1 MNMNSKRAVFGVL
14 AACLAL
20 GLAAA
25 GCGDKFSTDKCKD
38 LPEASVCAGAGLQ
51 RCGATSPEVCAPN
64 ADGCLVWS
72 AGVPCAA
79 GQTCSE
85 ADGQCRC
92 SNTCSA
98 VGGTE
103 CNGTVI
109 RTCTADAGGCLA
121 WVNGEDCAAG
131 GQVCDEG
138 SGAAQCAATCTD
150 ACSPAGTR
158 RCATGVIQGCGQEAS
173 GCLGW
178 IDLQDCAAEDAS
190 CVVVDG
196 EPTCAENCQDECVAA
211 EYPQCDV
218 ANNARLTCSTQI
230 DGCTDLVTTPCGAGN
245 VCDPAL
251 DPPACVLD
259 CTGQCTLGETACG
272 ADGFSLDVCSA
283 VADACN
289 AVVNTPCEANQICDA
304 TAVPPVCI
312 ACTPDCAGKVCG
324 PDGCGGECGPGCVLP
339 QVCNADGTACEGCVP
354 DCAGKVCG
362 DDGCGGSCGSCG
374 ADETCA
380 EDQASCDCTGG
391 PDAIVDGSFETGGTW
406 TEYSSAYGTPLC
418 TYPGCGQ
425 SNVAVEGVYWIW
437 MGGGDAD
444 DAYVEQAVTI
454 PAANIATLWF
464 YLYAGGA
471 TAGDFFEV
479 TLDGT
484 QVVQYAVEDPI
495 YGETWH
501 LMEVD
506 VSAYADGAAHTLR
519 LHGTV
524 SAGGSVML
532 DVVQLITC
540 AGGGCTN
547 DCNPA
552 LFPACNAN
560 GNLDTCVMQGDGC
573 TDLFSTPCEAGL
585 SCQGAAG
592 SAECLAGCADD
603 CVAANFPACAA
614 DLLAIETCADTDADG
629 CTELT
634 TTACNAGEA
643 CELVAGVPTCV
654 VGCADDCV
662 AANFPACSA
671 DFLAIETCADTDA
684 DGCTELA
691 STACNAGETCELVAG
706 VPTCVVGCVDECVA
720 ANFPACSADFLAIE
734 TCADTDAD
742 GCTELASTA
751 CGANEACELV
761 AGAPTCVVQVL
772 QGDTCADPIFLDVS
786 SGSASVVVDNT
797 LFSDS
802 FSEYSCNPGQ
812 TGADVWYSFTL
823 AADAG
828 VTIETSAPGLIDDT
842 VMALFSACGGAEVAC
857 DDDSG
862 ADFYSLINIG
872 LTAGTYYL
880 VMDPYTLL
888 DLGDWTLTV
897 TAAPVICPAGTT
909 QCNVGNNLETCNA
922 IGTAWVETVCPVGC
936 GDLGGGVFGCLT
948 PDTCATAQVLDLTTG
963 TATTVVNNT
972 NAVDDFSAYSCS
984 GSRTGYDVWQTFTLT
999 EDADVVIETSGPG
1012 TVTDTVLAL
1021 FDGCGGTELEC
1032 DDDDGTG
1039 AYSVIARRLPAGTYF
1054 VVSEP
1059 YSITSRG
1066 TWNLTVTA
1074 TVRAPVT
1081 QWNFEAAAPDQL
1093 VPNIGTGAAVAG
1105 AGNVTAATFPAGN
1118 GSVAS
1123 WSLVDWNVVAFD
1135 ATRYFQF
1142 STDLTGATSVLF
1154 TFDHRRSNT
1163 GPTTFELYY
1172 SINGTDFAQVPG
1184 SVTATAAGGAWGS
1197 STFDLSALL
1206 DNQANVTLRI
1216 HGYGASG
1223 PTGTWRIDNVTFRS
1237 F

>member
-1 MNMNSKRAVFGVL
+1 MKAFSKRAVLGVL
-14 AACLAL
+14 SACLAL

-51 RCGATSPEVCAPN
+51 RCGATDPEVCAPN

-79 GQTCSE
+79 DQTCSQ

-109 RTCTADAGGCLA
+109 RTCQASAAGCLA

-603 CVAANFPACAA
+603 CVAANFPACSA

-643 CELVAGVPTCV
+643 CDASSGTPTCV
-654 VGCADDCV
+654 
-662 AANFPACSA
+662 PAVQRVDITVW
-671 DFLAIETCADTDA
+671 DFEAS
-684 DGCTELA
+684 
-691 STACNAGETCELVAG
+691 STA
-706 VPTCVVGCVDECVA
+706 PSVGA
-720 ANFPACSADFLAIE
+720 
-734 TCADTDAD
+734 
-742 GCTELASTA
+742 
-751 CGANEACELV
+751 
-761 AGAPTCVVQVL
+761 
-772 QGDTCADPIFLDVS
+772 
-786 SGSASVVVDNT
+786 
-797 LFSDS
+797 
-802 FSEYSCNPGQ
+802 
-812 TGADVWYSFTL
+812 
-823 AADAG
+823 
-828 VTIETSAPGLIDDT
+828 
-842 VMALFSACGGAEVAC
+842 
-857 DDDSG
+857 
-862 ADFYSLINIG
+862 
-872 LTAGTYYL
+872 
-880 VMDPYTLL
+880 
-888 DLGDWTLTV
+888 
-897 TAAPVICPAGTT
+897 
-909 QCNVGNNLETCNA
+909 
-922 IGTAWVETVCPVGC
+922 
-936 GDLGGGVFGCLT
+936 
-948 PDTCATAQVLDLTTG
+948 G
-963 TATTVVNNT
+963 TAT
-972 NAVDDFSAYSCS
+972 
-984 GSRTGYDVWQTFTLT
+984 
-999 EDADVVIETSGPG
+999 
-1012 TVTDTVLAL
+1012 
-1021 FDGCGGTELEC
+1021 
-1032 DDDDGTG
+1032 
-1039 AYSVIARRLPAGTYF
+1039 
-1054 VVSEP
+1054 
-1059 YSITSRG
+1059 
-1066 TWNLTVTA
+1066 
-1074 TVRAPVT
+1074 
-1081 QWNFEAAAPDQL
+1081 
-1093 VPNIGTGAAVAG
+1093 AG
-1105 AGNVTAATFPAGN
+1105 AGLTVPGSGEFPTGFGGVGFSWTRDGWTTATPEDVTDYF
-1118 GSVAS
+1118 
-1123 WSLVDWNVVAFD
+1123 AF
-1135 ATRYFQF
+1135 AV
-1142 STDLTGATSVLF
+1142 DLTGRTQVLF
-1154 TFDHRRSNT
+1154 SFDERRSNT
-1163 GPTTFELYY
+1163 GVRELNLAYSLDGTTF
-1172 SINGTDFAQVPG
+1172 TAVPG
-1184 SVTATAAGGAWGS
+1184 SITPLPDDANWRSWV
-1197 STFDLSALL
+1197 FDLSALV
-1206 DNQANVTLRI
+1206 DNQASVTVRVY
-1216 HGYGASG
+1216 GYLAEGAA
-1223 PTGTWRIDNVTFRS
+1223 GTWRIDNVAFRGL
-1237 F
+1237 